1 MVVLV
6 TGGSG
11 FIGSH
16 VVDKLLGEEY
26 TVRVFDKLKPHREEA
41 EWYQGDLQN
50 EKELLEA
57 CRDVEAA
64 FHLAA
69 VADVNV
75 ALSRPELC
83 LQVNEVGT
91 INLLR
96 AASASEVD
104 RIVLASTSWVY
115 GRAEGIVDEE
125 TPIPAPEHLYT
136 KTKIGQEHLL
146 ITWQKHYGLP
156 YTILRYGIPYGP
168 RMRSNMAV
176 AIFVR
181 KAMRKEP
188 ITIFGDGTQGRCFIY
203 AEDLAEGNVASLT
216 ESGKNDVFNLAG
228 EEFVTINQIVAALK
242 KVLGRIRLEY
252 KPPRPSD
259 FKGVIVSSKKA
270 NKTLG
275 WKPKTSFEEGLGK
288 YVEYVKSNPSPKQ

>member
-16 VVDKLLGEEY
+16 IVDKLLEKKHD
-26 TVRVFDKLKPHREEA
+26 VRVFDKLKPPRQEV
-41 EWYQGDLQN
+41 EWYQGDLQSRDDI
-50 EKELLEA
+50 LEA
-57 CRDVEAA
+57 CRDVEIVY
-64 FHLAA
+64 HLAA

-75 ALSRPELC
+75 ALSDPELC

-91 INLLR
+91 TNLLK
-96 AASASEVD
+96 AATAKEVD
-104 RIVLASTSWVY
+104 RIILASTTWVY
-115 GRAEGIVDEE
+115 GRAEGVVDES
-125 TPIPAPEHLYT
+125 TPIQPPDHIYT

-168 RMRSNMAV
+168 RMRSNMVV

-188 ITIFGDGTQGRCFIY
+188 LTIFGDGSQGRCFIY
-203 AEDLAEGNVASLT
+203 VEDLAKGSVASLKLT
-216 ESGKNDVFNLAG
+216 GRNQVFNIAG
-228 EEFVTINQIVAALK
+228 HQFVTINHIVENLK
-242 KVLGRIRLEY
+242 RIFGEMNIEY
-252 KPPRPSD
+252 KPVRPED
-259 FKGVIVSSKKA
+259 FKGVKLSIEKAKKE
-270 NKTLG
+270 LG
-275 WKPKTSFEEGLGK
+275 WEPHVPFETGLKK
-288 YVEYVKSNPSPKQ
+288 YVNYVKENC

>member
-115 GRAEGIVDEE
+115 GRAEGVVDEE
-125 TPIPAPEHLYT
+125 TPIPSPEHLYT

-203 AEDLAEGNVASLT
+203 AEDLAEGNVESLK
-216 ESGKNDVFNLAG
+216 ESGKNNVFNLAG
-228 EEFVTINQIVAALK
+228 DELVTINQVVANLK
-242 KVLGRIRLEY
+242 QIFGQINLEY
-252 KPPRPSD
+252 KPLRPSD
-259 FKGVIVSSKKA
+259 FKGVKVSIERAKKI
-270 NKTLG
+270 LS
-275 WKPKTSFEEGLGK
+275 WKPKISFEEGLGK